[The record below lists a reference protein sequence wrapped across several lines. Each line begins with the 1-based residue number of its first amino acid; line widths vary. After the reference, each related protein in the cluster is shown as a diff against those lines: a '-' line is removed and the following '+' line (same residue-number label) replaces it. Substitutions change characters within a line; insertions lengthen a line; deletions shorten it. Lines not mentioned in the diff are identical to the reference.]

1 MSSVLRGPVRLSVQI
16 AAVFASLGVAIATGP
31 VEAPAQTVAI
41 RGGTILPISGPPIEN
56 GTLLIRDGRIEAVG
70 ADVSVPAGAQIIDAT
85 GRTVMPGL
93 VDAMSYYGIS
103 GSDLN
108 ETTAPSTPHLRALE
122 AYYPFGSFGDGE
134 PPRAPRSEDLL
145 MGGVTTHY
153 IAPADATV
161 IGGQGAV
168 VKAAAP
174 SYEGLVLR
182 DPAAIDMTL
191 GQRPA
196 STFAEDNRSPG
207 TRMAVIAH
215 LREQLVRAQ
224 EYQARIDAW
233 NARPASERASSP
245 APGRD
250 LGLEALAL
258 LLRGE
263 IPARIQANRTT
274 EIREALQMADE
285 FGFELI
291 LDSGISADDVSDQL
305 REAGVPV
312 VLGPISHPWVSGEE
326 IPDRDEYVAPDE
338 RRATRLQEAG
348 VPFAIASFSRSFG
361 SLGPAG
367 SGKWL
372 LLDAAL
378 AAGYGLTEE
387 QVLRAITLSAAEIL
401 GVEDRIGSL
410 EPGKDADVVILDGPP
425 LSVTTW
431 VERVFVDGVEV
442 FVRQP

>member
-1 MSSVLRGPVRLSVQI
+1 MMVSVVVLLQAVNALGPNAV
-16 AAVFASLGVAIATGP
+16 AAQVVAIT
-31 VEAPAQTVAI
+31 
-41 RGGTILPISGPPIEN
+41 GGTVHPISGPPVE
-56 GTLLIRDGRIEAVG
+56 GATVLIRDGDIVAVG
-70 ADVSVPAGAQIIDAT
+70 TDVSIPGGAQVVDAT
-85 GRTVMPGL
+85 GHHVIPGL

-108 ETTAPSTPHLRALE
+108 ETTAPSTPHLRAIE

-134 PPRAPRSEDLL
+134 PPDAPRSQDLL

-174 SYEGLVLR
+174 SFDDLVLR
-182 DPAAIDMTL
+182 EPAAIDMTI

-196 STFAEDNRSPG
+196 NTFRENNQSPG

-215 LREQLVRAQ
+215 LRQQLLSAQ
-224 EYQARIDAW
+224 EYQARVDAW
-233 NARPASERASSP
+233 NARPESERSSSQP
-245 APGRD
+245 PSRD
-250 LGLEALAL
+250 LGLEALGL
-258 LLRGE
+258 LLKGE

-274 EIREALQMADE
+274 EIREALELAEE
-285 FGFELI
+285 FGFRLI
-291 LDSGISADDVSDQL
+291 LDSGISAPAVASELVS
-305 REAGVPV
+305 AGVPV
-312 VLGPISHPWVSGEE
+312 VLGPISHPFVSGEE
-326 IPDRDEYVAPDE
+326 IPDRDEYPSPDE
-338 RRATRLQEAG
+338 HRASRLQDAG
-348 VPFAIASFSRSFG
+348 VDYAIASFSRSFG

-372 LLDAAL
+372 LLDAAM
-378 AAGYGLTEE
+378 AAGYGLSEA
-387 QVLRAITLSAAEIL
+387 QVLRAITLSPAEIL
-401 GVEDRIGSL
+401 GVQDRIGSL

-425 LSVTTW
+425 LSVTSW

-442 FVRQP
+442 FVREP

>member
-1 MSSVLRGPVRLSVQI
+1 MSPLRVLGRVVPII
-16 AAVFASLGVAIATGP
+16 ALLQAAAGIDPTPAAAQVVAI
-31 VEAPAQTVAI
+31 Q
-41 RGGTILPISGPPIEN
+41 GGTVYPISGPPIE
-56 GTLLIRDGRIEAVG
+56 GATVLIRDGDIAEVG
-70 ADVSVPAGAQIIDAT
+70 ADVSVPGGAQVVDAT
-85 GRTVMPGL
+85 GRHVIPGL
-93 VDAMSYYGIS
+93 VDAMSYYGIA

-134 PPRAPRSEDLL
+134 PPDSPRSRDLL

-168 VKAAAP
+168 VKAAATTFDA
-174 SYEGLVLR
+174 LVLR
-182 DPAAIDMTL
+182 DPAAIDMTI

-196 STFAEDNRSPG
+196 DTFSEDNRSPG

-215 LREQLVRAQ
+215 LREQLIRAR
-224 EYQARIDAW
+224 EYQARVDAW
-233 NARPASERASSP
+233 NARPESERSSLPP
-245 APGRD
+245 ARD
-250 LGLEALAL
+250 LGLEALGL
-258 LLRGE
+258 LLRGD

-274 EIREALQMADE
+274 EIREAMELAEE
-285 FGFELI
+285 FGFQFI
-291 LDSGISADDVSDQL
+291 LDSGISADALASEL
-305 REAGVPV
+305 ASSGVPV
-312 VLGPISHPWVSGEE
+312 VLGPISHPFVSGEE
-326 IPDRDEYVAPDE
+326 IPDREEYPRPDE
-338 RRATRLQEAG
+338 RRAARLQDAG
-348 VPFAIASFSRSFG
+348 VNYAIASFSRSFG

-367 SGKWL
+367 SGRWL
-372 LLDAAL
+372 LLDAAM
-378 AAGYGLTEE
+378 AAGYGLTEA

-425 LSVTTW
+425 LSVTSW

-442 FVRQP
+442 FVREP